1 MERAR
6 AKIFSNGGS
15 QAVRLPKR
23 FRVDASEVEIWREG
37 ENLLLRPIKKP
48 RFASWQEMFDAI
60 DQLKP
65 DLPDRDQPEFSDER
79 ISFDDGDDGDQ
90 VGRRS

>member
-1 MERAR
+1 MERVR

-23 FRVDASEVEIWREG
+23 FRLDASEVEIWREG

-48 RFASWQEMFDAI
+48 RFANWQEMFESI
-60 DQLKP
+60 DQRGSDLTIEDRQQPAEP
-65 DLPDRDQPEFSDER
+65 DVR
-79 ISFDDGDDGDQ
+79 IPFDD
-90 VGRRS
+90 

>member
-6 AKIFSNGGS
+6 AKIFLNGGS

-23 FRVDASEVEIWREG
+23 FRVDASEMEIWREG
-37 ENLLLRPIKKP
+37 ENLLLRPIRKP

-60 DQLKP
+60 DRRGS
-65 DLPDRDQPEFSDER
+65 DLTIEDRQQPAETDVR
-79 ISFDDGDDGDQ
+79 IPFDD
-90 VGRRS
+90 

>member
-1 MERAR
+1 MERTR

-23 FRVDASEVEIWREG
+23 FRVDASEVEIWQEG
-37 ENLLLRPIKKP
+37 DNLLLHPIKKP

-60 DQLKP
+60 DRRGSDLTIEDRQQPAEP
-65 DLPDRDQPEFSDER
+65 DVRDP
-79 ISFDDGDDGDQ
+79 FDD
-90 VGRRS
+90 

>member
-6 AKIFSNGGS
+6 ARIFANGGS

-37 ENLLLRPIKKP
+37 DTLLLRPIKKP
-48 RFASWQEMFDAI
+48 RFANWQEMFDAI
-60 DQLKP
+60 DQRGSDLTIADRQQPAEP
-65 DLPDRDQPEFSDER
+65 DMR
-79 ISFDDGDDGDQ
+79 IPFDD
-90 VGRRS
+90 